1 MNYRHKEMPF
11 VIQSEED
18 WKKVKCGWHV
28 SYICNKC
35 GERHVKKISGLKCI
49 KNTCLNKTKNIKI
62 NYHSN
67 YVDRFI
73 FAF

>member
-1 MNYRHKEMPF
+1 MNFRNEETPF
-11 VIQSEED
+11 IIRSEED
-18 WKKVKCGWHV
+18 WKKVKSNWWV

-35 GERHVKKISGLKCI
+35 GKQHVKKVGSLKCI

-67 YVDRFI
+67 YVDSFI